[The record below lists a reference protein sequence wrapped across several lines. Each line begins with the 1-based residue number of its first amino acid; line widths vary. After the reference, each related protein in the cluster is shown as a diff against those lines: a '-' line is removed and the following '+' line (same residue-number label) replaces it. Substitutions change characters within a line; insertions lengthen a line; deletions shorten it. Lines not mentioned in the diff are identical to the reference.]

1 MDGWFNTQQKMAENW
16 FELFGVAMRNGLN
29 GAPAQAT
36 ASFFPG
42 ILAQWNAWAEQSMQL
57 FSETN
62 SRTAET
68 VAGQLFA
75 SQEQLIKLMRLVTEA
90 WQTIA
95 ASGPTPEA
103 WQKALQSYIEQ
114 MRQQLT
120 ASLDAAKWTQNSAE
134 LWQRYLQEMQKWG
147 QPWLSAW
154 QQLPNPWGAAFGPNS
169 SNPLREV
176 TNLYWNAF
184 EQTFGQ
190 SMGTSSLGLTRDFN
204 EKVNK
209 AFTLWREQQ
218 QAMLDCQLLL
228 GNTWL
233 TAFHLLMQKLIALA
247 QSGKPLENP
256 KQLAN
261 LWVEVADEQFITLF
275 HSASYAQVQGQLVN
289 SSMALR
295 RQLREINEVWLRA
308 QDMPTRTD
316 LDEAHR
322 QIYELRKEVKALKK
336 AMSAR
341 QAEPMPPPS
350 ATKPQTPTA
359 KKRPAGSK
367 AAPSTE
373 GS

>member
-1 MDGWFNTQQKMAENW
+1 MDGWFNNQQKMAENW
-16 FELFGVAMRNGLN
+16 WELFSATMRNALN
-29 GAPAQAT
+29 ATPANST

-42 ILAQWNAWAEQSMQL
+42 ILAQWNAWAEQSMQV
-57 FSETN
+57 FTETN

-103 WQKALQSYIEQ
+103 WQKALQSYIDQ

-154 QQLPNPWGAAFGPNS
+154 QQLPNPWGAAFGQNS
-169 SNPLREV
+169 GNPLREV

-190 SMGTSSLGLTRDFN
+190 SIDQSIGLSSLGLTRDFN

-228 GNTWL
+228 ANTWL
-233 TAFHLLMQKLIALA
+233 NAFHLLMQKLIALA
-247 QSGKPLENP
+247 QSGKTMKNQKE
-256 KQLAN
+256 LAN
-261 LWVEVADEQFITLF
+261 LWVAVADEQFITLF

-336 AMSAR
+336 AMRAR
-341 QAEPMPPPS
+341 
-350 ATKPQTPTA
+350 
-359 KKRPAGSK
+359 
-367 AAPSTE
+367 
-373 GS
+373 